1 MYNPFS
7 SPKLQTRF
15 QEFNYLLFFLF
26 SHDQSLE
33 VIRLSSFQNVVIFS
47 SRCSFVYSRPWRRS
61 SCEPWHLER
70 YSSVITVRWRWQL
83 YHLVLFVFCIYSSDN
98 LQLDLTSLGASE
110 LTRYDFGH
118 CSIDKVFLLALFDPE
133 LSLHCLDR
141 GDSSELHSQFGGSC
155 RAIEQ
160 AAASVSVRCFSS
172 FLTNSLRELVPMKVR
187 RKLKVWLKERFV
199 VRVSSDR

>member
-1 MYNPFS
+1 MIRTILPLIQKWKRCCQLSTIVLGRDYFGNWQYLISMRNWNMYNPS
-7 SPKLQTRF
+7 SFLNIQTRF

-33 VIRLSSFQNVVIFS
+33 VILLSSSQYVVIFS

-141 GDSSELHSQFGGSC
+141 GNSSELHS
-155 RAIEQ
+155 
-160 AAASVSVRCFSS
+160 
-172 FLTNSLRELVPMKVR
+172 
-187 RKLKVWLKERFV
+187 
-199 VRVSSDR
+199 